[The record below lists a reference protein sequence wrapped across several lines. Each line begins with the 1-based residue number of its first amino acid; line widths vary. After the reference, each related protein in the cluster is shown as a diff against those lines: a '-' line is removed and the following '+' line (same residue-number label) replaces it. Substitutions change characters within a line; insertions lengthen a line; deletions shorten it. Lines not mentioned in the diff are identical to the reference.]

1 MDLSER
7 LQTALAAS
15 YRIERELGGGGMSR
29 VFVATE
35 IALGRQVVIKVLPP
49 ELAAELSVDRFRRE
63 IQLAASLQHPHIVP
77 LLAAGPAADML
88 YYTMPFI
95 DGESLRT
102 RIDRQGELP
111 VPDTVRILRDVVD
124 ALACAHEHGIVHRD
138 IKPDNVLLSRNHGLV
153 ADFGVAKA
161 LSKATGPSSFTGTG
175 IALGTPAYM
184 APEQATADPNV
195 DHRADIY
202 AVGALAYEMLLGR
215 PPFSGSSAQAVL
227 AAQVTQS
234 PDPVTRHRAS
244 VPPVLAALVMR
255 CLEKRPADRYQS
267 TEELLGLLDA
277 MGTPS
282 AGMAATPARIP
293 NHRSLSSRLGS
304 LRGHRAVYLALG
316 ALIVLGLG
324 WSFARSRSGRPEEIS
339 VAAAKSVVVLPFE
352 NVGRPEDEYFA
363 DGVTEEI
370 SNRLTGIGGLR
381 VISRNSAKQYK
392 TTQKPL
398 RQVGQE
404 LGVGYALVGTVR
416 WAKVGDSSQVRV
428 SPELIRVN
436 DGTNVWAHGYD
447 AMASGIFQVQS
458 QIAEQVAS
466 ALNVALADPERR
478 ALAAKPTSNA
488 EAYDYYL
495 KGKEYFERGYSEAP
509 LTQSE
514 SMYRKAL
521 EADPKFALAWA
532 ALSRTHDLLNW
543 FYYDRSEARRAQ
555 QKEAAERSLSLEPNL
570 PEGHLALGM
579 YLYHGL
585 LNYEAA
591 LREFEIARQ
600 LRPNDSDVYGTM
612 ALVQR
617 RQGKW
622 REAYENQK
630 KAIDLDPR
638 SVPTL
643 YEIGSTALQLKDLAG
658 AEHYFTEATVIA
670 PDEPAGYTGL
680 WDVALAEGNLQH
692 GVDILQTGV
701 KQAGLDRVAPALF
714 RIGGISGLLQLEDH
728 GYAAELFRL
737 DLTAFGS
744 DSFTYYLAQGSLH
757 QHQRHALQARAYG
770 DSARMLLEPRVQREP
785 DDGFLHA
792 FLSWAYAFQ
801 GRKDDAIRE
810 GRTATRVYP
819 LSRDANGGQVMIW
832 YLARTYL
839 LMDEPDSAVSQ
850 LQQLLSVNSIV
861 TKARLQADP
870 FWAPL
875 RSKPRFQQL
884 VAGEPTPTSQKN

>member
-15 YRIERELGGGGMSR
+15 YRIEREPGGRGMSR
-29 VFVATE
+29 VFVAAE
-35 IALGRQVVIKVLPP
+35 IALGRRVVIKVLPP

-77 LLAAGPAADML
+77 LLAAGPADDML
-88 YYTMPFI
+88 YYTMPLI
-95 DGESLRT
+95 EGESLRT

-111 VPDTVRILRDVVD
+111 VGDTIRILRDVVD

-161 LSKATGPSSFTGTG
+161 LSKATGTSSFTGTG
-175 IALGTPAYM
+175 LALGTPAYM

-234 PDPVTRHRAS
+234 PDPVTRHRSS
-244 VPPVLAALVMR
+244 VPPALAAVVMR

-267 TEELLGLLDA
+267 TEELLGLLDT

-282 AGMAATPARIP
+282 AGMAATEARLP
-293 NHRSLSSRLGS
+293 GHRSLGSRLGS
-304 LRGHRAVYLALG
+304 IGRQRAVYLGLG

-324 WSFARSRSGRPEEIS
+324 WSFAHSRSGRPDEIS
-339 VAAAKSVVVLPFE
+339 AAAAKSVVVLPFE

-370 SNRLTGIGGLR
+370 TNRLTGIGGLR

-428 SPELIRVN
+428 SQELIRVN

-447 AMASGIFQVQS
+447 AMASGIFRVQS
-458 QIAEQVAS
+458 EIAEQVAS

-478 ALAAKPTSNA
+478 ALAARPTSNP
-488 EAYDYYL
+488 EADDYYL
-495 KGKEYFERGYSEAP
+495 RGKQYFERGYGEAP
-509 LTQSE
+509 LKQSE

-521 EADPKFALAWA
+521 DADPEFALAWA

-543 FYYDRSEARRAQ
+543 FYYDRSEERRAQ
-555 QKEAAERSLSLEPNL
+555 QKEAAERSLSLDPNL
-570 PEGHLALGM
+570 PEGHVALGM
-579 YLYHGL
+579 YFYHVL
-585 LNYEAA
+585 LNYEAG
-591 LREFEIARQ
+591 LREFEVARQ
-600 LRPNDSDVYGTM
+600 LRPNDSEVYSTM

-622 REAYENQK
+622 QEAYENQK
-630 KAIDLDPR
+630 KGLVLDPR
-638 SVPTL
+638 SFPTL
-643 YEIGSTALQLKDLAG
+643 FEIGSTAVQVKALDE
-658 AEHYFTEATVIA
+658 AEHYFTQATIIA

-680 WDVALAEGNLQH
+680 WEAALAEGNLQH
-692 GVDILQTGV
+692 GLEILRTGI
-701 KQAGLDRVAPALF
+701 KRAGLDRIAPTLF
-714 RIGGISGLLQLEDH
+714 R
-728 GYAAELFRL
+728 
-737 DLTAFGS
+737 
-744 DSFTYYLAQGSLH
+744 
-757 QHQRHALQARAYG
+757 
-770 DSARMLLEPRVQREP
+770 
-785 DDGFLHA
+785 
-792 FLSWAYAFQ
+792 
-801 GRKDDAIRE
+801 
-810 GRTATRVYP
+810 
-819 LSRDANGGQVMIW
+819 NGG
-832 YLARTYL
+832 
-839 LMDEPDSAVSQ
+839 
-850 LQQLLSVNSIV
+850 LS
-861 TKARLQADP
+861 
-870 FWAPL
+870 
-875 RSKPRFQQL
+875 
-884 VAGEPTPTSQKN
+884 